1 MNVGT
6 NVEFISLGVFLLTAI
21 LFFAVYRLF
30 SGRRTNELNQRSL
43 AFGPLTHALALF
55 IPVLFE
61 SKETLKKDLMRAG
74 HYHRYALREYLA
86 IRNSLVIGWVT
97 LTALI
102 YFAVIDRNPGFQ
114 TPILAMG
121 IVIAVLLYSI
131 PRLLLRAQ
139 ANGRLRRIQFAMPD
153 ALDMITMS
161 MTGGLPLIQSLE
173 HVSREITA
181 THPDLGCELLIVRR
195 QMEAGSFDQALR
207 HFADRI
213 DIPDVQSLAAL
224 IGHTEQL
231 GANVAAA
238 FHDYAESVRRSLR
251 QNAEERGNKASVK
264 LLLPIVF
271 CLAPPVYILLLAPAL
286 LELRSFVIEQNRPG
300 GVLVQEV
307 EISEATPVRQANPTT
322 EAEQSRPGDNT

>member
-1 MNVGT
+1 MNIDLIT
-6 NVEFISLGVFLLTAI
+6 LGVFSLIAI
-21 LFFAVYRLF
+21 LFFALYRLF
-30 SGRRTNELNQRSL
+30 SRRRANELEQRSL
-43 AFGPLTHALALF
+43 AFGPLTHVLALL
-55 IPVLFE
+55 IPIFFE
-61 SKETLKKDLMRAG
+61 SKEALKKDLMRAG

-86 IRNSLVIGWVT
+86 IRNALIIGWVA
-97 LTALI
+97 LTAI
-102 YFAVIDRNPGFQ
+102 VYFTVTARNPSFRL
-114 TPILAMG
+114 PILAMG
-121 IVIAVLLYSI
+121 IVIAILFYSI
-131 PRLLLRAQ
+131 PRLLLHAQ
-139 ANGRLRRIQFAMPD
+139 ASSRLRRIQFALPD

-161 MTGGLPLIQSLE
+161 MTGGLPLVQSLE
-173 HVSREITA
+173 HVSREITS

-207 HFADRI
+207 HFAERI

-224 IGHTEQL
+224 IGHTERL

-251 QNAEERGNKASVK
+251 QSAEERGNKASVK

-286 LELRSFVIEQNRPG
+286 LELRTFVIEQNRPG

-307 EISEATPVRQANPTT
+307 EVPDATPVRRTSPTT
-322 EAEQSRPGDNT
+322 EAEATRPEDNS